1 MKIEVWSDYVC
12 PFCYIGKRQLE
23 MAIKN
28 SGYDGQIDVEFKSFL
43 LDPTTPIDTE
53 ESIYTSLARKYNMSE
68 QEAENMTTNVA
79 SRAKEVG
86 LDYNFD
92 DMKTANTTAAHRL
105 AKLAAEQGK
114 AEIYNERLMKAYFL
128 EGEAIGRHDVL
139 KRLAKEAELDMET
152 VQRVLESNEYEE
164 AIEQDIYEAQQIGVR
179 GVPFFVFNNKYGVS
193 GAQPQGLFEQTIEQA
208 ASAAGLKKRIEVI
221 GQDGTICSDGQCEV

>member
-12 PFCYIGKRQLE
+12 PFCYIGKKQLE
-23 MAIKN
+23 KAIKN

-68 QEAENMTTNVA
+68 QEVENMTKNVA

-179 GVPFFVFNNKYGVS
+179 GVPFFVFNNKYGLS
-193 GAQPQGLFEQTIEQA
+193 GAQPQPLFEQTIEQA
-208 ASAAGLKKRIEVI
+208 ASEAGLKKKIKVV
-221 GQDGTICSDGQCEV
+221 G

>member
-23 MAIKN
+23 KAIKN
-28 SGYDGQIDVEFKSFL
+28 SGYEGQIDVEFKSFL

-139 KRLAKEAELDMET
+139 KRLAKEAELDMEA
-152 VQRVLESNEYEE
+152 VQRVLESNQYEE

-179 GVPFFVFNNKYGVS
+179 GVPFFVFNNKYGLS
-193 GAQPQGLFEQTIEQA
+193 GAQPQRLFEQTIEQA
-208 ASAAGLKKRIEVI
+208 ALEAGLKKQIEVI
-221 GQDGTICSDGQCEV
+221 GQDAAICSDGQCEV

>member
-23 MAIKN
+23 KAIKN
-28 SGYDGQIDVEFKSFL
+28 SGYEGQIDVEFKSFL

-68 QEAENMTTNVA
+68 QEAKNMTTNVA

-105 AKLAAEQGK
+105 AKLAAAQGK

-139 KRLAKEAELDMET
+139 KRLAKEAELDMED
-152 VQRVLESNEYEE
+152 VQRVLESNQYEE

-179 GVPFFVFNNKYGVS
+179 GVPFFVFNNKYGLS
-193 GAQPQGLFEQTIEQA
+193 GAQPQPLFEQTIEQA
-208 ASAAGLKKRIEVI
+208 ASEAGLKKQIEVI
-221 GQDGTICSDGQCEV
+221 GQDGAICSDGQCEV

>member
-23 MAIKN
+23 KAIKN
-28 SGYDGQIDVEFKSFL
+28 SGYGGQIEVEFKSFL

-68 QEAENMTTNVA
+68 QEVENMTKNVA

>member
-12 PFCYIGKRQLE
+12 PFCYIGKKQLE
-23 MAIKN
+23 KAIKN

-68 QEAENMTTNVA
+68 QEAKNMTLNVA

-193 GAQPQGLFEQTIEQA
+193 GAQPQGVFEQTIEQA

>member
-23 MAIKN
+23 KAIKN
-28 SGYDGQIDVEFKSFL
+28 SGYEGQINVEFKSFL

-68 QEAENMTTNVA
+68 QEAKNMTTNVE

-105 AKLAAEQGK
+105 AKLAATQGK

-139 KRLAKEAELDMET
+139 KRLAKEVELNMEA
-152 VQRVLESNEYEE
+152 VQHVLESNQYEE

-179 GVPFFVFNNKYGVS
+179 GVPFFVFNNKYGMS
-193 GAQPQGLFEQTIEQA
+193 GAQPQPLFEQTIEQA
-208 ASAAGLKKRIEVI
+208 ASEAGLKKKIEVI
-221 GQDGTICSDGQCEV
+221 GQDAAICSDGQCEV

>member
-23 MAIKN
+23 KAIKN
-28 SGYDGQIDVEFKSFL
+28 SGYEGQIDVEFKSFL

-53 ESIYTSLARKYNMSE
+53 ESIYTSLARKYSMSE
-68 QEAENMTTNVA
+68 QEAKIMTENVA

-105 AKLAAEQGK
+105 AKLAAAQGK
-114 AEIYNERLMKAYFL
+114 AEMYNERLMKAYFL

-139 KRLAKEAELDMET
+139 KRLAKEVELDMEA
-152 VQRVLESNEYEE
+152 VQLVLESDQYEE
-164 AIEQDIYEAQQIGVR
+164 TIEQDIYEAQQIGVR
-179 GVPFFVFNNKYGVS
+179 GVPFFVFNNKYGLS
-193 GAQPQGLFEQTIEQA
+193 GAQPQQVFEQTIEQA
-208 ASAAGLKKRIEVI
+208 ASEAGLKKQIEVI
-221 GQDGTICSDGQCEV
+221 GQDAAICSDGQCEV

>member
-12 PFCYIGKRQLE
+12 PFCYIGKKQLE
-23 MAIKN
+23 KAIKN
-28 SGYDGQIDVEFKSFL
+28 SGYEGQIDVEFKSFL

-68 QEAENMTTNVA
+68 QEAKNMTSNVA

-105 AKLAAEQGK
+105 AKLAVEQGK

-208 ASAAGLKKRIEVI
+208 ASEAGLKKRIEVI

>member
-23 MAIKN
+23 KAIE
-28 SGYDGQIDVEFKSFL
+28 SLGYEGQITVEFKSFL

-68 QEAENMTTNVA
+68 QEAKNMTSNVA

-86 LDYNFD
+86 LEYNFD

-105 AKLAAEQGK
+105 AKLAVEQGK

-128 EGEAIGRHDVL
+128 EGEAIGSHDVL
-139 KRLAKEAELDMET
+139 KRLAKEAELDMEA
-152 VQRVLESNEYEE
+152 VERVLASNEYEE
-164 AIEQDIYEAQQIGVR
+164 AVEQDIYEAQQIGVR
-179 GVPFFVFNNKYGVS
+179 GVPFFVFNNKYGLS
-193 GAQPQGLFEQTIEQA
+193 GAQPQSLFEQTIEQA
-208 ASAAGLKKRIEVI
+208 ASEAGLKKQLQVI
-221 GQDGTICSDGQCEV
+221 SEDGAICSDGQCDI

>member
-12 PFCYIGKRQLE
+12 PFCYIGKKQLE
-23 MAIKN
+23 KAIKN

-68 QEAENMTTNVA
+68 QEVENMTSNVA

-86 LDYNFD
+86 FDYNFD

-208 ASAAGLKKRIEVI
+208 ASEAGLKKRIEVI

>member
-68 QEAENMTTNVA
+68 QEVENMTKNVA

-208 ASAAGLKKRIEVI
+208 ASEAGLKKRIEVI

>member
-12 PFCYIGKRQLE
+12 PFCYIGKKQLE
-23 MAIKN
+23 KAIKN
-28 SGYDGQIDVEFKSFL
+28 SGYEGQIDVEFKSFL

-68 QEAENMTTNVA
+68 QEAKNMTSNVA

-105 AKLAAEQGK
+105 AKLAVEQGK

-139 KRLAKEAELDMET
+139 KRLAKEAELDMEA
-152 VQRVLESNEYEE
+152 VERVLASNEYEE
-164 AIEQDIYEAQQIGVR
+164 AVEQDIYEAQQIGVR
-179 GVPFFVFNNKYGVS
+179 GVPFFVFNNKYGLS
-193 GAQPQGLFEQTIEQA
+193 GAQPQSLFEQTIEQA
-208 ASAAGLKKRIEVI
+208 ASEAGLKKQLQVI
-221 GQDGTICSDGQCEV
+221 SEDGAICSDGQCDI

>member
-23 MAIKN
+23 KAIKN
-28 SGYDGQIDVEFKSFL
+28 SGYEGQIDVEFKSFL

-68 QEAENMTTNVA
+68 QEAENMTKNVA

-152 VQRVLESNEYEE
+152 VQRVLESNQYEE

-179 GVPFFVFNNKYGVS
+179 GVPFFVFANKYGVS
-193 GAQPQGLFEQTIEQA
+193 GAQPQSLFEQTIEQA
-208 ASAAGLKKRIEVI
+208 ASEAGLKKRIEVI
-221 GQDGTICSDGQCEV
+221 GQDGTLCSDGQCEV

>member
-23 MAIKN
+23 KAIKN
-28 SGYDGQIDVEFKSFL
+28 SGYEGQIDVEFKSFL

-68 QEAENMTTNVA
+68 QEAKNMTLNVA

-128 EGEAIGRHDVL
+128 EGEAIGHYDVL
-139 KRLAKEAELDMET
+139 KRLAKEAELDMEA
-152 VQRVLESNEYEE
+152 VQRVLESNQYEE

-179 GVPFFVFNNKYGVS
+179 GVPFFVFANKYGVS
-193 GAQPQGLFEQTIEQA
+193 GAQPQSLFEQTIEKA
-208 ASAAGLKKRIEVI
+208 ASEVGLKKQIEVI
-221 GQDGTICSDGQCEV
+221 GQDAAICSDGQCEV

>member
-23 MAIKN
+23 KAIEN
-28 SGYDGQIDVEFKSFL
+28 SGYEGQIAVEFKSFL

-68 QEAENMTTNVA
+68 QEAKNMTSNVA

-105 AKLAAEQGK
+105 AKLAAAQGK
-114 AEIYNERLMKAYFL
+114 AEVYNERLMKAYFL

-139 KRLAKEAELDMET
+139 KQLAKEAELDMEA
-152 VQRVLESNEYEE
+152 VERVLESNEYED
-164 AIEQDIYEAQQIGVR
+164 AVEQDIYEAQQIGVR
-179 GVPFFVFNNKYGVS
+179 GVPFFVFNNKYGLS
-193 GAQPQGLFEQTIEQA
+193 GAQPQSLFEQTIEQV
-208 ASAAGLKKRIEVI
+208 ASEVGLKKQIKVI
-221 GQDGTICSDGQCEV
+221 SQDDAICSDGQCNI

>member
-23 MAIKN
+23 EAIKN
-28 SGYDGQIDVEFKSFL
+28 SGYEGQIDVEFKSFL

-68 QEAENMTTNVA
+68 QEAKNMTTNVA

-86 LDYNFD
+86 LEYNFD

-105 AKLAAEQGK
+105 AKLAAAQGK

-139 KRLAKEAELDMET
+139 KRLAKEAELNMEA
-152 VQRVLESNEYEE
+152 VEHVLESNQYEE

-193 GAQPQGLFEQTIEQA
+193 GAQPQLVFEQTIEQA
-208 ASAAGLKKRIEVI
+208 ASEAGLKKRINMI
-221 GQDGTICSDGQCEV
+221 GQNGAICSDGQCEV

>member
-12 PFCYIGKRQLE
+12 PFCYIGKKQLE
-23 MAIKN
+23 KAIKN

-68 QEAENMTTNVA
+68 QEVENMTKNVA

-208 ASAAGLKKRIEVI
+208 ASEAGLKKRIEVI

>member
-12 PFCYIGKRQLE
+12 PFCYIGKKQLE
-23 MAIKN
+23 KAIKN
-28 SGYDGQIDVEFKSFL
+28 SGYEGQIDVEFKSFL

-68 QEAENMTTNVA
+68 QEAKNMTTNVA

>member
-23 MAIKN
+23 KAIKN
-28 SGYDGQIDVEFKSFL
+28 SGYEGQIDVEFKSFL

-139 KRLAKEAELDMET
+139 KRLAKEAELDMED

-179 GVPFFVFNNKYGVS
+179 GVPFFVFNNKYGLS
-193 GAQPQGLFEQTIEQA
+193 GAQPQRLFEQTIEQA
-208 ASAAGLKKRIEVI
+208 ALEAGLKKQIEVI
-221 GQDGTICSDGQCEV
+221 GQDAAICSDGQCEV

>member
-23 MAIKN
+23 KAIKN

-139 KRLAKEAELDMET
+139 KRLAKEAELDMED
-152 VQRVLESNEYEE
+152 VQRVLESNQYEE

-208 ASAAGLKKRIEVI
+208 ASEAGLKKQIEVI
-221 GQDGTICSDGQCEV
+221 GQDGATMFRWTV

>member
-139 KRLAKEAELDMET
+139 KRLAKEAELDMED
-152 VQRVLESNEYEE
+152 VQRVLESNQYEE

-179 GVPFFVFNNKYGVS
+179 GVPFFVFNNKYGLS
-193 GAQPQGLFEQTIEQA
+193 GAQPQPLFEQTIEQA
-208 ASAAGLKKRIEVI
+208 ASEAGLKKKIKVVGRE
-221 GQDGTICSDGQCEV
+221 GAICSDGQCDI

>member
-23 MAIKN
+23 KAIKN
-28 SGYDGQIDVEFKSFL
+28 SGYEGQIDVEFKSFL

-68 QEAENMTTNVA
+68 QEAKNMTVNVA

-86 LDYNFD
+86 LNYNFD
-92 DMKTANTTAAHRL
+92 DMKTANTKAAHRL
-105 AKLAAEQGK
+105 AKLASAQGK
-114 AEIYNERLMKAYFL
+114 SETYNERLMKAYFL
-128 EGEAIGRHDVL
+128 EGEAIGRYDVL
-139 KRLAKEAELDMET
+139 KRLAKEAELNMEA
-152 VQRVLESNEYEE
+152 VQRVLESNQYEE

-179 GVPFFVFNNKYGVS
+179 GVPFFVFNNKYGLS
-193 GAQPQGLFEQTIEQA
+193 GAQPQRLFEQTIEQA
-208 ASAAGLKKRIEVI
+208 ALEAGLKKQIEVI
-221 GQDGTICSDGQCEV
+221 GQDAAICSDGQCEV